1 MDALPNR
8 MVLTRTSRKVV
19 KWGYRFRDGEAEWG
33 EWRPASSATHAVELV
48 QAELLEDA
56 EVQALSSHRLYS
68 GEGVATALARPPAG
82 PSQTTSSFA
91 SYKDTKN
98 LGGGG

>member
-8 MVLTRTSRKVV
+8 MDLTRTSRKVV

-48 QAELLEDA
+48 QAELPEDA
-56 EVQALSSHRLYS
+56 EAQALSSHRLYNQVGRGS
-68 GEGVATALARPPAG
+68 RDGARKATRRPLPDHIE
-82 PSQTTSSFA
+82 FR
-91 SYKDTKN
+91 K
-98 LGGGG
+98 L